1 MRNFCEPICFV
12 FITDYRL
19 TSYKWAVKNL
29 TCEHMNFFYNF
40 PEFFLNPYYLIRL
53 VTKLSRDVIV
63 VNELGL
69 HARSAARIA
78 EIARKANS
86 NVWIIKGERKVD
98 ASSILDILTLE
109 CTKGSKITLEID
121 DQSDLDV
128 LNDTVRQFE
137 TGFGELS

>member
-1 MRNFCEPICFV
+1 M
-12 FITDYRL
+12 
-19 TSYKWAVKNL
+19 
-29 TCEHMNFFYNF
+29 
-40 PEFFLNPYYLIRL
+40 
-53 VTKLSRDVIV
+53 TKLSRDVIV

-86 NVWIIKGERKVD
+86 NVWIIKGKRKVD

-109 CTKGSKITLEID
+109 CAKGSKITLKID

-128 LNDTVRQFE
+128 LNDAARQFE